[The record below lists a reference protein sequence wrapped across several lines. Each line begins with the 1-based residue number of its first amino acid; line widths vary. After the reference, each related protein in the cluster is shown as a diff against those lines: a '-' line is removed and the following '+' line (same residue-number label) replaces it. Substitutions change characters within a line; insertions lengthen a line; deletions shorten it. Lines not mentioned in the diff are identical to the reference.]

1 MEINIDINELDKLK
15 KKYHEIINA
24 IPVMKKE
31 TTQYNVCDLNKAL
44 DYTLKVVYFQVY
56 IHNHCLNHKRFIS
69 FV

>member
-15 KKYHEIINA
+15 KNYHEIINA

-44 DYTLKVVYFQVY
+44 D
-56 IHNHCLNHKRFIS
+56 
-69 FV
+69 